1 MIKLKMSHSNK
12 NIRDSNRRKFSK
24 RSFASGVDLVGTS
37 IPAVLMGKSF
47 HQTSLPKYIIKASF
61 GKKEKTLGANSVFVL
76 LPEEKGKIESV
87 SSKAVFYKMNY
98 QSRKPQDK
106 KRGKKNGGS
115 FTIDFNDLEYREHDR
130 GGVRSYFRKATTM
143 CPYYEMHVTN
153 LNPGVKSHEPHT
165 HNASEFIIMI
175 EGETEMEIGDKV
187 FTAKAGD
194 IYFAPANV
202 PHAIRN
208 TGSAQAMYFAY
219 QWE

>member
-1 MIKLKMSHSNK
+1 
-12 NIRDSNRRKFSK
+12 
-24 RSFASGVDLVGTS
+24 
-37 IPAVLMGKSF
+37 
-47 HQTSLPKYIIKASF
+47 
-61 GKKEKTLGANSVFVL
+61 
-76 LPEEKGKIESV
+76 
-87 SSKAVFYKMNY
+87 
-98 QSRKPQDK
+98 
-106 KRGKKNGGS
+106 
-115 FTIDFNDLEYREHDR
+115 
-130 GGVRSYFRKATTM
+130 M

-208 TGSAQAMYFAY
+208 TGSTQAMYFAY